1 MLKPSAAIL
10 FLAAAAFGASR
21 VDRYALLLDDLSEP
35 RSYREMLAA
44 DVGRQHWWLGTERR
58 LLPLPVVDSDMEQ
71 WLGESYVT
79 RLLSICKG
87 SIDAFYE
94 QVATLQSKD
103 EAHYFAEKLLP
114 GTFGQQKLSEIYPG
128 ALEVFLVRDFR
139 DMVCSMFAWDQKL
152 GTKAFDHANPTTYE
166 DYMRWVKPEID
177 PLIESWKETS
187 SSSSLLLR
195 YEDLLLEPCRT
206 LTSLFSALRLDASD
220 AIVDQTLGD
229 ASRLLPHE
237 QRSHR
242 TTATPEQ
249 SIGRWK
255 RELDTEMQG
264 VSKEVLGEALA
275 TFGYL

>member
-1 MLKPSAAIL
+1 
-10 FLAAAAFGASR
+10 
-21 VDRYALLLDDLSEP
+21 
-35 RSYREMLAA
+35 MLAA

-58 LLPLPVVDSDMEQ
+58 LLPFPVVDSDMEQ

-114 GTFGQQKLSEIYPG
+114 GTFGQQKLSEIYREPLRCFSSEIF
-128 ALEVFLVRDFR
+128 ATWFAP
-139 DMVCSMFAWDQKL
+139 CSRGPEA

-187 SSSSLLLR
+187 SSSSLFLR

-220 AIVDQTLGD
+220 AVVDQTLGD

-242 TTATPEQ
+242 TTATPEK